1 MNVVDVLFAAAT
13 ENPNK
18 IAIVEG
24 DKKQTY
30 SQFITDI
37 NNTIIY
43 LNQKGIK
50 PNDRVLLAVP
60 ISYTMYV
67 YFAATLSIGAT
78 LVVIDG
84 GSSIKKINSYLL
96 KADCKAVVI
105 APKYY
110 LLSFLIKNAR
120 KIPLKIKAKIGKG
133 NNETILPIYNSE
145 AQHPALITFTTG
157 STGQPK
163 AAIRTHKVLM
173 EQFRLLNIVFNFN
186 STDIVMSN
194 LPIVTLL
201 GFAGG
206 GTAVL
211 PKKASYKSNKGWAK
225 VSQQAQHNGVN
236 CLLGSPAFLLHLS
249 INIPKNYNQSIKKV
263 GIGGATVTAKQW
275 QRLQNNLPASTI
287 SVIYGSTEAEPI
299 SVCNTL
305 PIVGNKIGV
314 LVGKPVEGVEVKIIP
329 ISFNEYKI
337 MPLPYSSNQ
346 VGEIV
351 VSGAQVVNNYLD
363 GEDIFKLNKI
373 IEGEIIWH
381 RTGDAG
387 YFNTAGE
394 LFFCGR
400 TKYMFV
406 RDGEMYSPL
415 AYELF
420 FEGLEGNIEGTALL
434 IDNKIRVFIKA
445 GLAIN
450 KQEILQGLAA
460 AGLPYD
466 KLIFVRTLPK
476 DKRHHSKI
484 NYDALAGII

>member
-13 ENPNK
+13 KNPNK
-18 IAIVEG
+18 IAVVE
-24 DKKQTY
+24 DENKYTY
-30 SQFITDI
+30 SEFITDI
-37 NNTIIY
+37 NNTANY
-43 LNQKGIK
+43 LTQKGIK
-50 PNDRVLLAVP
+50 PNDRVLLAIP

-67 YFAATLSIGAT
+67 YFAATISIGAT
-78 LVVIDG
+78 LVVADG
-84 GSSIKKINSYLL
+84 STSIKKINSYLQ
-96 KADCKAVVI
+96 KANCHAAII
-105 APKYY
+105 APKYF
-110 LLSFLIKNAR
+110 LLSLLIKNAR
-120 KIPLKIKAKIGKG
+120 KIHIKIKAKIEKG
-133 NNETILPIYNSE
+133 NNITQPVFNCE

-173 EQFRLLNIVFNFN
+173 EQFRLLNSVFNFN
-186 STDIVMSN
+186 SSDIVMSN

-211 PKKASYKSNKGWAK
+211 PQKTSYKSKKGWVN
-225 VSQQAQHNGVN
+225 VSQQVQRNSVN
-236 CLLGSPAFLLHLS
+236 CLLGSPAFLLNLS
-249 INIPKNYNQSIKKV
+249 SSIPKNYSQNIKKV
-263 GIGGATVTAKQW
+263 GIGGATVTTKQW
-275 QRLQNNLPASTI
+275 QSLHSNLPNAAI

-305 PIVGNKIGV
+305 PTIGDKIGV
-314 LVGKPVEGVEVKIIP
+314 LVGKPVAGVEVKIIP
-329 ISFNEYKI
+329 ISFDEYKI
-337 MPLPYSSNQ
+337 MPLPFSSNQ

-351 VSGAQVVNNYLD
+351 VSGAQVVNDYLD
-363 GEDIFKLNKI
+363 GKDIFKLNKI
-373 IEGEIIWH
+373 IEGETIWH

-406 RDGEMYSPL
+406 RNGEMFSPL

-420 FEGLEGNIEGTALL
+420 FEGFEGNIEGTALL
-434 IDNKIRVFIKA
+434 IDNKIRVFVKA
-445 GLAIN
+445 SLAIN
-450 KQEILQGLAA
+450 KQEITQQLKAVE
-460 AGLPYD
+460 LPYD
-466 KLIFVRTLPK
+466 ELIFVRSIPK